1 MSSKIN
7 RLRAERGKNDEKI
20 AVLRARN
27 NKIDKQI
34 TELENLDIVGMVRS
48 MGMTPEELAA
58 LIEASK
64 NGQMAPAMTEKE
76 ETGDEEN

>member
-1 MSSKIN
+1 MPSMRRTPRRS
-7 RLRAERGKNDEKI
+7 RSFRPGR
-20 AVLRARN
+20 RN
-27 NKIDKQI
+27 WTNSA

-64 NGQMAPAMTEKE
+64 NGQMASAMTEKE

>member
-27 NKIDKQI
+27 NEIDKQI

-58 LIEASK
+58 LIKASK